1 MSEDKFYKKAM
12 KEMDDLANDIME
24 QCIDFASNN
33 DYDQEW
39 VLDRFQEQFSKAKA
53 KYLKNKN

>member
-24 QCIDFASNN
+24 QCIDFANNN